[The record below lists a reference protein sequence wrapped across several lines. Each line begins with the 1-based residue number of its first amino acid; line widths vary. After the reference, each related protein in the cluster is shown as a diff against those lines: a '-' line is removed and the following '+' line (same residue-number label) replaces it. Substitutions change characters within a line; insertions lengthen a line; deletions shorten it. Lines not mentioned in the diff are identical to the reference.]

1 MKQPTASMYP
11 ELPTE
16 DGQNYRL
23 QKISEIEQTLIK
35 GGQARKSLYKKYK
48 RAITSTDGID
58 TVLVSDCVFMS
69 GLGIMIPIVLLPLE
83 VAAGICG
90 TVGICV
96 KFARRKLHTKTQ
108 KNDQI
113 RTIADSKLISMK
125 YLISKALQDGQILD
139 AEFKA
144 IQRFNTMKE
153 AICVKRS
160 EISEDEKKETNR
172 TRDGKSNDC
181 SSKGRK
187 KCVIYCWSSIF
198 EYEPPP
204 EYQETQN

>member
-1 MKQPTASMYP
+1 MYQF
-11 ELPTE
+11 LIIA
-16 DGQNYRL
+16 YL
-23 QKISEIEQTLIK
+23 FTLIK
-35 GGQARKSLYKKYK
+35 EGQARKSLYKKYK

-58 TVLVSDCVFMS
+58 TVLVSDCVLMS
-69 GLGIMIPIVLLPLE
+69 GLGIMMPIVLLPLE

-108 KNDQI
+108 KHDQI
-113 RTIADSKLISMK
+113 RTIADSKLNSMK

-144 IQRFNTMKE
+144 IQRFNTMQE

-160 EISEDEKKETNR
+160 EISEDEKKKKLIEQGMEKAMTALR
-172 TRDGKSNDC
+172 
-181 SSKGRK
+181 KGVK
-187 KCVIYCWSSIF
+187 MCDLLLV
-198 EYEPPP
+198 
-204 EYQETQN
+204 